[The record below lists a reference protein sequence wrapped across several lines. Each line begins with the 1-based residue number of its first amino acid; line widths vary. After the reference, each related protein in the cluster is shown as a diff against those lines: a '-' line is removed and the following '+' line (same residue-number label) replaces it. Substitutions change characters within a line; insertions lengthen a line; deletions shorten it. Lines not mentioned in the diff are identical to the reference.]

1 MKFSTNKN
9 LDALMKVGA
18 SIALFL
24 IGKKVIAK
32 QQKRSGEADMDTN
45 DAAGQAASLK
55 QALNPSGYRWMKNFD
70 GTDKEAIWRIAPQIT
85 NLDDVNSH
93 YKKIAE
99 QDSLYDDLQSSLSP
113 DEYQKFLSLGTKGK
127 VGSYYFAPKS
137 DKVPSNQ
144 WVITTAEANVRRTPK
159 LESKYS
165 IGNNIVK
172 LAPKGHKLG
181 ASTGK
186 FVYDENNKVVF
197 IEFWTFTKAGKKKNY
212 YVAKSQIE
220 FVTKEEL
227 AKREKQEKIPL
238 QVIEGF
244 GKAENELDNTSKEEV
259 ISTDTAI
266 VYDEKFNQIGLTP
279 KDVVMGFPIMTLTTG
294 KGAFIQF
301 KTLQVLKRWIRE
313 DAARIQERRF

>member
-1 MKFSTNKN
+1 
-9 LDALMKVGA
+9 MKVGA
-18 SIALFL
+18 SIALFF
-24 IGKKVIAK
+24 ISKKVIAK
-32 QQKRSGEADMDTN
+32 QQKKSGEADMDTN

-55 QALNPSGYRWMKNFD
+55 QALNPSGYRWMKNID

-85 NLDDVNSH
+85 NLDDVNTH

-99 QDSLYDDLQSSLSP
+99 GDSLYDDLQGSLSP

-127 VGSYYFAPKS
+127 VGSYYYASKS
-137 DKVPSNQ
+137 DKVPFNQ
-144 WVITTAEANVRRTPK
+144 WVITTAEANVRKTPK
-159 LESKYS
+159 YESKYS
-165 IGNNIVK
+165 IGNNIAK
-172 LAPKGHKLG
+172 LVPKGYKLG

-186 FVYDENNKVVF
+186 FAYDEKNKVLF
-197 IEFWTFTKAGKKKNY
+197 IEFWTFTKSGQKKTY

-227 AKREKQEKIPL
+227 AKREKQTKIPL

-244 GKAENELDNTSKEEV
+244 GKTENENDTTSKEEV

-279 KDVVMGFPIMTLTTG
+279 KNVVMGFPVMTLNTG
-294 KGAFIQF
+294 KGNFIQF
-301 KTLQVLKRWIRE
+301 QTVQGVKRWIRGN
-313 DAARIQERRF
+313 AAIIQERRF